1 MPSKLKEK
9 LRKGEWISAM
19 PDETLR
25 DELNRA
31 CRLCQKLNQ
40 VERDSGEYEATL
52 SELFGTVGENAI
64 VRAPLFVDYGYN
76 THIGNNCF
84 INYNCVILDEG
95 KVEIGD
101 RSWIGP
107 GVHIYAV
114 EHKIS
119 PKERD
124 AIRGVPVI
132 IEEDVWIGG
141 HATILPGVRM
151 GRGSLIGAGSVV
163 TKDVEKMV
171 VVAGNPARKIREL

>member
-31 CRLCQKLNQ
+31 YRLCQKLNQ

-52 SELFGTVGENAI
+52 SELLGTVGENAI

-95 KVEIGD
+95 KVEIGG
-101 RSWIGP
+101 RTWIGP

-119 PKERD
+119 PNERD
-124 AIRGVPVI
+124 VIRGVPVI

-141 HATILPGVRM
+141 HVTILPGVRV

-163 TKDVEKMV
+163 AKDVEKMV